1 MIKLYIIY
9 VIYES
14 INRIFYEICFMNML
28 SQAHKRHSIHLHWG
42 KPNSNV
48 YTMPF
53 LDTSY
58 MSKSV

>member
-9 VIYES
+9 DIYES
-14 INRIFYEICFMNML
+14 INRVFY
-28 SQAHKRHSIHLHWG
+28 SIHLHWA